1 MNKGM
6 TISDDGKCDTHSIA
20 TDTRIATSS
29 KRCAMRLAA
38 CKGCSFYSKATTR
51 KTVLPVRNVSAA
63 ARNTQYTSREGSQLP
78 SDVAAEIAFQE
89 AEADLTAEDVL
100 AMQYDV
106 PDESE
111 LEEEAEAMLAAG
123 HRVPDGEGAA
133 PHLPQQPVEHDV
145 NVHTDPSNSHKG
157 FVLMEILA
165 AAARGTDLDMTIA
178 QFAEEIDDELLYLL
192 QARIEATEKVVQ
204 QPHCTCQPLTSCVNE
219 GAADQLRELW
229 GVLRTV
235 QQRVAATPAMRLL
248 DDVLDLLGDDM
259 SAVGYSMRRLEAQA
273 RMREAFTGGLSEDV
287 DIFAAAAALADA
299 GPAAAEELSSEAVSP
314 TDFLQEVMALMEE
327 AGEQQTALAQ
337 AIERADKE
345 ISFLRAHKPEALE
358 SEAAAAQRKALTA
371 ARRNFASRA
380 VGLSQLQ
387 DVVSMA
393 RSLVFEMRKDSV
405 AH

>member
-1 MNKGM
+1 
-6 TISDDGKCDTHSIA
+6 
-20 TDTRIATSS
+20 
-29 KRCAMRLAA
+29 MRLAA

-133 PHLPQQPVEHDV
+133 PHLPQQPVERDV

-157 FVLMEILA
+157 SVLIEILA

-192 QARIEATEKVVQ
+192 QARIEATEK
-204 QPHCTCQPLTSCVNE
+204 VNE

>member
-1 MNKGM
+1 
-6 TISDDGKCDTHSIA
+6 
-20 TDTRIATSS
+20 
-29 KRCAMRLAA
+29 
-38 CKGCSFYSKATTR
+38 
-51 KTVLPVRNVSAA
+51 
-63 ARNTQYTSREGSQLP
+63 
-78 SDVAAEIAFQE
+78 
-89 AEADLTAEDVL
+89 
-100 AMQYDV
+100 
-106 PDESE
+106 
-111 LEEEAEAMLAAG
+111 
-123 HRVPDGEGAA
+123 
-133 PHLPQQPVEHDV
+133 
-145 NVHTDPSNSHKG
+145 
-157 FVLMEILA
+157 MEILA

-192 QARIEATEKVVQ
+192 QARIEATEKV
-204 QPHCTCQPLTSCVNE
+204 NE

-235 QQRVAATPAMRLL
+235 QQRVAATSAMRLL

-273 RMREAFTGGLSEDV
+273 RMREAFTGGLAEDV

-327 AGEQQTALAQ
+327 AGEQQAALAQ